1 MKRRAFITGLGAV
14 AAWPLSTKA
23 QQRGATPV
31 VGFLSAR
38 SAADSADVE
47 AAFRKGLNETGYI
60 DNTKVRIVHRWA
72 DGRFDRLPQ
81 LAAEL
86 LEQRVTAIAAVG
98 GDMTVRAAKAATG
111 SIPIIMVTGTDP
123 AKTGLVASLNKPGAN
138 VTGVTLYSEVVEPKR
153 VEILR
158 ELVPGAARLALLL
171 NPNDPVYRAKR
182 EAAEGAARALAWPVQ
197 AFDASVADDIDRAF
211 GSFGKSEIG
220 AVLVSTSPFFSTQRH
235 QIIALANRHKIPAI
249 FDSRIQVSEGGLISY
264 GTSYA
269 DTYRQAGVYTGRV
282 LKGEKPGDLPVLLP
296 TKFELAINLKTA
308 KALGLTVPPK
318 LLFTADE
325 VIE

>member
-1 MKRRAFITGLGAV
+1 MNRRAFIAGLSAS
-14 AAWPLSTKA
+14 AWPRASNA
-23 QQRGATPV
+23 QQGGAAPV

-47 AAFRKGLNETGYI
+47 AAFRKGLSETGYI
-60 DNTKVRIVHRWA
+60 DKTNVRIMHRWA
-72 DGRFDRLPQ
+72 DGRFEQLPQ

-123 AKTGLVASLNKPGAN
+123 ARTGLVASLNRPGAN
-138 VTGVTLYSEVVEPKR
+138 VTGVTLYSTVVEPKR
-153 VEILR
+153 VELLR
-158 ELVPGAARLALLL
+158 ELVPGAARLAVLL
-171 NPNDPVYRAKR
+171 NPADPIYQAKR
-182 EAAEGAARALAWPVQ
+182 AAAEEAASALTWPVQ
-197 AFDASVADDIDRAF
+197 TFDASVADDIDRAF
-211 GSFGKSEIG
+211 GSFGKSDIG
-220 AVLVSTSPFFSTQRH
+220 AVLVSTSPFFSTQRR
-235 QIIALANRHKIPAI
+235 QIIALASRHRIPAI

-264 GTSYA
+264 GTSYS
-269 DTYRQAGVYTGRV
+269 DTYRQAGVYTGRI

-296 TKFELAINLKTA
+296 TKFELAINFKTA